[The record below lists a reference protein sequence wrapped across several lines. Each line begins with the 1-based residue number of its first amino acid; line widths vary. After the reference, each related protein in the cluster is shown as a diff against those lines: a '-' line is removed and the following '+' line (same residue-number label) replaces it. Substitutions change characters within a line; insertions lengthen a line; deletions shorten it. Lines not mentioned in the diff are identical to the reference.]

1 MGYPYD
7 DNPPNWNDLNVQFDL
22 GMARGDARRA
32 EREAREAWA
41 TVKSWQNHA
50 QKLELRIK
58 QEAAT
63 RQALESQLANQKK
76 FAQSIKKELLLE
88 TAKNKA
94 LGSQLAEWKKYAN
107 QLKEQSDQRKNLVNA
122 LRKENQELREAIQ
135 QGAKQRRIARCQIN
149 ELINNVAGELWD
161 LAYPEKSDPNVEANV
176 SEFTELIEKAMKRGE
191 IAGQEEKDRA
201 NSLTMEN
208 TLPHN

>member
-32 EREAREAWA
+32 EREAREAWETA
-41 TVKSWQNHA
+41 QSWQNHA
-50 QKLELRIK
+50 QKLEQRLK
-58 QEAAT
+58 QEETA
-63 RQALESQLANQKK
+63 RQALVQKLQHSEASRRQQESRLADKDK
-76 FAQSIKKELLLE
+76 LLLFVSDSSE
-88 TAKNKA
+88 QQRA
-94 LGSQLAEWKKYAN
+94 LA
-107 QLKEQSDQRKNLVNA
+107 DA

-176 SEFTELIEKAMKRGE
+176 AEFTELIEEAMRRGK
-191 IAGQEEKDRA
+191 IAGQENKDQA
-201 NSLTMEN
+201 AAQSMED
-208 TLPHN
+208 TLPHE